1 MIYITGDKHTDFKEV
16 LYFCYVN
23 KTTLDDI
30 LIVLGDTGIN
40 YHANEKDNELKRN
53 LKEYY
58 PITFFCIHGN
68 HEESPEKIDS
78 YKTKRF
84 HNGFVYYEE
93 EYPNI
98 LFAKDGEVYDFNN
111 HKVLVIG
118 GAYSVD
124 KYFRLVRGYN
134 WYESEQPNDKTK
146 SKVRKV
152 LNNLDNK
159 IDIILSHTCPYKYL
173 PREMFLDGI
182 EQSTVDNSTE
192 YFLDEIEQTTDY
204 KKWYCG
210 HYHTNKK
217 IDKMIFMF
225 DEIEEFKWVGS
236 KRVIFASAKIVGG
249 ASMWHSK
256 ALFVKSLKFRGAF
269 PYPVV
274 SKFLTISL
282 IS

>member
-58 PITFFCIHGN
+58 PITLFCIHGN
-68 HEESPEKIDS
+68 HEERPEKIDS

-84 HNGFVYYEE
+84 HNGIVYYEE

-225 DEIEEFKWVGS
+225 DEIEEFK
-236 KRVIFASAKIVGG
+236 
-249 ASMWHSK
+249 
-256 ALFVKSLKFRGAF
+256 
-269 PYPVV
+269 
-274 SKFLTISL
+274 
-282 IS
+282 